1 MVSSKR
7 YAGTKAIVKAMNQ
20 IMQALSP
27 VSQIKTTVPACENNF
42 GWTFLYSSRT
52 NNAASSAKLAS
63 TKATQQPRNPAPLKR
78 APYTPGAFKRIW

>member
-1 MVSSKR
+1 MDVKYYTPHKFKLKTMVSSKR

-42 GWTFLYSSRT
+42 G
-52 NNAASSAKLAS
+52 
-63 TKATQQPRNPAPLKR
+63 
-78 APYTPGAFKRIW
+78 

>member
-1 MVSSKR
+1 VDVKYYTPHKFKLKTMVSSKR

-42 GWTFLYSSRT
+42 G
-52 NNAASSAKLAS
+52 
-63 TKATQQPRNPAPLKR
+63 
-78 APYTPGAFKRIW
+78 